1 VALADVAPTDLVMDT
16 RKVVVFGCHGQL
28 GIELVAVFTERG
40 YRVTGFHR
48 SEVDIGDSAQ
58 VEQAFA
64 REDPSIVINAA
75 AYNQVDIAEKEPV
88 PAMIAN
94 GLAVRN
100 LAMSCRQHDA
110 RLVHFSTD
118 YVFDGTAGRA
128 YIEEDVPRPMGAY
141 AVSKLAGEL
150 YAQAYLDHPLIIRT
164 SGVFGPGGLKT
175 ARGNFIELMLRLAA
189 NGQPIRVVD
198 DHVASPTYAPLL
210 AARSADLVDR
220 GLTGVFHVG
229 GGQPIS
235 WFDYASMI
243 FRIAG
248 VHPEVK
254 PTSEREFR
262 TAARRPKY
270 SALSNAKMER
280 CGIAPFPPL
289 ETAVRLYMDARAQRF
304 STLTEP

>member
-1 VALADVAPTDLVMDT
+1 METKKA
-16 RKVVVFGCHGQL
+16 VVFGASGQL
-28 GIELVAVFTERG
+28 GVELVAVLGERG
-40 YRVTGFHR
+40 YAVTGFDR
-48 SEVDIGDSAQ
+48 SQVDISDTAQ
-58 VEQAFA
+58 VERAFA
-64 REDPSIVINAA
+64 REDPAIVINAA
-75 AYNQVDIAEKEPV
+75 AYNQVDIAEKEPA
-88 PAMIAN
+88 PAMAAN

-100 LAMSCRQHDA
+100 LAMACRQHDA
-110 RLVHFSTD
+110 RFVHFSTD
-118 YVFDGTAGRA
+118 YVFDGKAGRS
-128 YIEEDVPRPMGAY
+128 YTEEDATHPMGAY

-150 YAQAYLDHPLIIRT
+150 YAQAYLDDPLIVRT

-189 NGQPIRVVD
+189 NQEAGSAKQPIRVVD

-210 AARSADLVDR
+210 AARSADLMDR
-220 GLTGVFHVG
+220 GLSGVFHVG

-248 VHPEVK
+248 VHPELK
-254 PTSEREFR
+254 PTNEREFR

-280 CGIAPFPPL
+280 FGIEPFPPL
-289 ETAVRLYMDARAQRF
+289 ETAVRMYMEARAKAAM
-304 STLTEP
+304 TPGG

>member
-1 VALADVAPTDLVMDT
+1 MET
-16 RKVVVFGCHGQL
+16 RKVLVFGCRGQL
-28 GIELVAVFTERG
+28 GIELVTVLTERG
-40 YRVTGFHR
+40 YQVTGFDR
-48 SEVDIGDSAQ
+48 SQVDIGDSAQ

-64 REDPSIVINAA
+64 REDPAIVINAA
-75 AYNQVDIAEKEPV
+75 AYNHVDIAEKEPA
-88 PAMIAN
+88 PAMLAN

-100 LAMSCRQHDA
+100 LAMSCRQFDA
-110 RLVHFSTD
+110 RFVHFSTD

-128 YIEEDVPRPMGAY
+128 YTEEDATHPLGAY

-150 YAQAYLDHPLIIRT
+150 YAQAYLDSPLIIRT

-189 NGQPIRVVD
+189 NHQPGSNAQPIRVVD

-210 AARSADLVDR
+210 AARSADLIDR
-220 GLTGVFHVG
+220 GLSGVFHMG
-229 GGQPIS
+229 GGEPIS

-280 CGIAPFPPL
+280 CGIEPFPPL
-289 ETAVRLYMDARAQRF
+289 ETAVRLYMEARATMNRG
-304 STLTEP
+304 E